1 MTVVLKSGR
10 ERPILMRHQWIF
22 SGAIE
27 SIDIEEEG
35 GIARVVDCSGHLL
48 GHAYINTRSDITGR
62 MVSFGDADPT
72 AALMNKVREAADLRK
87 TLFDGAKTNAFRVI
101 NGEGDGIP
109 GFIADLYGAILVIQV
124 GTLGMEKLKDRII
137 EELKKTF
144 HIACV
149 FEKSTAPARKKEGLK
164 PLEETLFGELP
175 KEAEIMENGLS
186 YIVNIREGQ
195 KTGFFLDHREMRLKV
210 RSLSAS
216 RRVLNC
222 FSYTGGF
229 TVSALAGGAL
239 LADSVDASKMA
250 VTLAERNVSLNG
262 LKAEGSRFLKADAF
276 DFLKTDPLDYD
287 LVILDPPAFAKTR
300 GEVKGALRGYR
311 EINREAMRKMPDGSL
326 LLTASCSYYVDPP
339 LFERTVVQ
347 AALDAGREVRIIGR
361 HIQAPDHPV
370 NLYHEESD
378 YLKSLLLVLH

>member
-1 MTVVLKSGR
+1 
-10 ERPILMRHQWIF
+10 MRHQWIF

-27 SIDIEEEG
+27 SIDLDEEG
-35 GIARVVDCSGHLL
+35 GIAKVLDSHGALL
-48 GHAYINTRSDITGR
+48 GHAYFNTRSDITGR
-62 MVSFGDADPT
+62 MVSFKDADPLE
-72 AALMNKVREAADLRK
+72 AIMKKVREAADLRK
-87 TLFDGAKTNAFRVI
+87 TLFDTKQTNAFRVI
-101 NGEGDGIP
+101 NGEGDGLP
-109 GFIADLYGAILVIQV
+109 GFVADLYGSILVVQV
-124 GTLGMEKLKDRII
+124 GTLGMEKLKDSLI
-137 EELKKTF
+137 EQLKEIFPIT
-144 HIACV
+144 CV
-149 FEKSTAPARKKEGLK
+149 FEKSTAPARKKEGLTPK
-164 PLEETLFGELP
+164 EEALFGELP
-175 KEAEIMENGLS
+175 KECEILENGLS

-210 RSLSAS
+210 RSLSKN

-229 TVSALAGGAL
+229 TVSALAGGAC

-250 VTLAERNVSLNG
+250 VATAERNVNLNG

-276 DFLKTDPLDYD
+276 DFLKLDPLDYD
-287 LVILDPPAFAKTR
+287 LVILDPPAFAKSR

-326 LLTASCSYYVDPP
+326 LLTASCSYYVNAP
-339 LFERTVVQ
+339 LFEQTVLQ
-347 AALDAGREVRIIGR
+347 AALDAGRDVRIVGR

>member
-1 MTVVLKSGR
+1 MTVVLKPGR
-10 ERPILMRHQWIF
+10 ERPLLMRHQWIF
-22 SGAIE
+22 SGAIK
-27 SIDIEEEG
+27 SMDIEQEG
-35 GIARVVDCSGHLL
+35 GIAKVLDMNGTLI
-48 GHAYINTRSDITGR
+48 GHAYFNSRSDITGR
-62 MVSFGDADPT
+62 MISFGDEDPIQT
-72 AALMNKVREAADLRK
+72 IVRKVKESADLRK
-87 TLFDGAKTNAFRVI
+87 ALFDTSKTNAFRVI

-109 GFIADLYGAILVIQV
+109 GFVADLYGTILVVQV
-124 GTLGMEKLKDRII
+124 GTLGMEKLKEWVI
-137 EELKKTF
+137 EELKKAFPITS
-144 HIACV
+144 V
-149 FEKSTAPARKKEGLK
+149 FEKSTAPARKKEGLAQK
-164 PLEETLFGELP
+164 EETLFGELP
-175 KEAEIMENGLS
+175 KETEIIENGLS

-210 RSLSAS
+210 RSLSAN

-250 VTLAERNVSLNG
+250 VTLAENNVRLNG

-276 DFLKTDPLDYD
+276 DFLRADSLNYD
-287 LVILDPPAFAKTR
+287 LVILDPPAFAKSR
-300 GEVKGALRGYR
+300 GEVKGAIRGYR
-311 EINREAMRKMPDGSL
+311 EINREAMRKMPEGSI

-339 LFERTVVQ
+339 LFERTVLQ
-347 AALDAGREVRIIGR
+347 AALEAGRDVRIIGR

-370 NLYHEESD
+370 SLYHEESD